1 MAKPAGA
8 SCNLRCA
15 YCFYLSR
22 AQLYPESPLRMS
34 DDILTEYVRQYIE
47 AQPGNACM
55 FAWQGGEPTLMGL
68 DFYRRAVELQQ
79 RFKPPLMTI
88 GNAFQTNG
96 VLLNDEWCRFLY
108 QHRFLV
114 GLSLD
119 GPAELHDAWRRDVG
133 GHGSHA
139 RVYAALER
147 LKRHQVDFNV
157 LCVVNARN
165 AHHPREVYAYLRDA
179 GVQFIQFIPIVERD
193 PEGRVTPWSVTPEAF
208 GSFLCGVYDEWIRR
222 DVGSVF
228 VQQFDTAL
236 QTWTGEPASLCVNA
250 PVCGRALII
259 EHNGDIYACDHFV
272 DNAHLLGNI
281 LQTQLVDLVD
291 SDQQRL
297 FGLAKRDALP
307 RQCRE
312 CRWLFACHGACPK
325 DRFVTDQNGEPGL
338 NYLCAGYK
346 RFFAHIQPTMDRMV
360 TLLQQGRAPAEVM
373 GRAPIVSAGR
383 NDPCPCGSGKKFKRC
398 CGR

>member
-22 AQLYPESPLRMS
+22 AQLYPDSPFRMP
-34 DDILTEYVRQYIE
+34 DTVLDAYIRQYIQ
-47 AQPGNACM
+47 AQPAGECM

-79 RFKPPLMTI
+79 RYQPPLMTI

-96 VLLNDEWCRFLY
+96 VLLNDEWCDFLH

-119 GPAELHDAWRRDVG
+119 GPAEMHDAWRRDAG

-139 RVYAALER
+139 RVFAALKR
-147 LKRHQVDFNV
+147 LQRHQVDFNV

-165 AHHPREVYAYLRDA
+165 AQHPREVYSFLRDA
-179 GVQFIQFIPIVERD
+179 GVQFVQFIPIVERD
-193 PEGRVTPWSVTPEAF
+193 ANGDVTPWSVTPEAF

-259 EHNGDIYACDHFV
+259 EHTGDIYACDHFV
-272 DNAHLLGNI
+272 DPPHRLGNI
-281 LQTQLVDLVD
+281 LETPLVDLVE
-291 SDQQRL
+291 SEQQRR

-307 RQCRE
+307 GQCRE
-312 CRWLFACHGACPK
+312 CRWRFACHGACPK
-325 DRFVTDQNGEPGL
+325 DRFVSDRNGEPGM
-338 NYLCAGYK
+338 NYLCAGYT
-346 RFFAHIQPTMDRMV
+346 RFFSHIEPTMNRMV

-373 GRAPIVSAGR
+373 GRPPGLTAGR
-383 NDPCPCGSGKKFKRC
+383 NDPCPCGSGRKFKRC